1 MKPYTGGGGRKHP
14 GRRTSITPPD
24 GREVGPAPGDEQESP
39 RKPRSRPLR
48 HWMGHLANKPRE
60 EPLDSVEQKMRDHE
74 MAIAR
79 EIQENLL
86 PKQLPKCEGYDIGA
100 YYRPSLDIGGDYYDF
115 FQMDSENIGIC
126 VADVSGKGIPGS
138 LVMTMAR
145 SLLRMEGMRNPSAA
159 DTLMKV
165 NHYLTPD
172 IKRGMFVTVMYV
184 ILNTAKR
191 TLLVTSAGHNPM
203 VLYRKATNTCHL
215 VNPNGLA
222 LGIDRGPLFD
232 KTIKEQLIQL
242 HTGDRFVL
250 HTDGVVESMN
260 SKQEQLGD
268 HRLYLLVKQYAEK
281 GSNEFSNLI
290 ATVLE
295 NHKGDA
301 QQHDDITMVTV
312 RVLPPGTST
321 PSAAAVPSIPAAS
334 G

>member
-1 MKPYTGGGGRKHP
+1 M
-14 GRRTSITPPD
+14 D
-24 GREVGPAPGDEQESP
+24 GRTATTGRFFPQQG
-39 RKPRSRPLR
+39 RMRPLR
-48 HWMGHLANKPRE
+48 SRMGLLAHKRSADS
-60 EPLDSVEQKMRDHE
+60 LDEVEQKMADHE

-86 PKQLPKCEGYDIGA
+86 PKQLPKVEGYDVGA
-100 YYRPSLDIGGDYYDF
+100 YYRPSLEIGGDYYDF
-115 FQMDSENIGIC
+115 FQIDSENMGII

-165 NHYLTPD
+165 NRMLTPD

-184 ILNTAKR
+184 ILNTVKR

-203 VLYRKATNTCHL
+203 VLWRKATNTCHL

-222 LGIDRGPLFD
+222 LGIDRGTLFD
-232 KTIKEQLIQL
+232 KTIKEQKIQL
-242 HTGDRFVL
+242 HPGDRFVVY
-250 HTDGVVESMN
+250 TDGVVESMN
-260 SKQEQLGD
+260 SKQEQLGS

-295 NHKGDA
+295 NHKGEA

-312 RVLPPGTST
+312 RVLPPGQST
-321 PSAAAVPSIPAAS
+321 PSAAVISS
-334 G
+334 VKM

>member
-1 MKPYTGGGGRKHP
+1 MRSHTGGGGTRHP
-14 GRRTSITPPD
+14 GRRSPFGGADAGD
-24 GREVGPAPGDEQESP
+24 GGEERAH
-39 RKPRSRPLR
+39 RKPRIRPNR
-48 HWMGHLANKPRE
+48 AWMGQLAHKSGE
-60 EPLDSVEQKMRDHE
+60 EPLDSVESKMREHE

-86 PKQLPKCEGYDIGA
+86 PKQLPKVEGYDIGA
-100 YYRPSLDIGGDYYDF
+100 YYRPSLEIGGDYYDF

-165 NHYLTPD
+165 NRYLTPD
-172 IKRGMFVTVMYV
+172 IKRGMFVTAMYV
-184 ILNTAKR
+184 ILNTVRR

-203 VLYRKATNTCHL
+203 VLYRKASSTCHL

-242 HTGDRFVL
+242 HPGDRFVL

-260 SKQEQLGD
+260 SKQEQLGE
-268 HRLYLLVKQYAEK
+268 HRLYLLIKQYAEK

-312 RVLPPGTST
+312 RILPPGTAT
-321 PSAAAVPSIPAAS
+321 PSAAAVPSIPPPPPPP

>member
-1 MKPYTGGGGRKHP
+1 MAPDYRRPLDSRVSTSGRFFP
-14 GRRTSITPPD
+14 QQTRL
-24 GREVGPAPGDEQESP
+24 
-39 RKPRSRPLR
+39 RPLR
-48 HWMGHLANKPRE
+48 SRMGLLAHKKQADS
-60 EPLDSVEQKMRDHE
+60 LDEVEQKMADHE

-86 PKQLPKCEGYDIGA
+86 PRQLPKVDGYDIGA
-100 YYRPSLDIGGDYYDF
+100 YYRPSLEIGGDYYDF
-115 FQMDSENIGIC
+115 LQIDSENIGII

-165 NHYLTPD
+165 NRHLTPD

-184 ILNTAKR
+184 ILNTPKR

-203 VLYRKATNTCHL
+203 VLWRKATNTCHL

-222 LGIDRGPLFD
+222 LGIDRGALFD
-232 KTIKEQLIQL
+232 KTIKEQKIQL
-242 HTGDRFVL
+242 HLGDRFVL
-250 HTDGVVESMN
+250 YTDGVVEAMN
-260 SKQEQLGD
+260 SKMEQLGSN
-268 HRLYLLVKQYAEK
+268 RLYLLVKQYAEK
-281 GSNEFSNLI
+281 NSNEFSNLI

-301 QQHDDITMVTV
+301 QQHDDITMSTV
-312 RVLPPGTST
+312 RVLPQGAAPP
-321 PSAAAVPSIPAAS
+321 PSASILPTVQA
-334 G
+334 